1 MIHLEEKH
9 LAIVRSILSNH
20 LDAAVKVLVFGSR
33 VTGKHKPFSDLDLC
47 LKGHQTLSLET
58 ITALNDDFED
68 SDLPIRIDLV
78 DWNSITPEFQKI
90 ISNQCEKLNRN
101 ISR

>member
-9 LAIVRSILSNH
+9 LAIVRSILSKH
-20 LDAAVKVLVFGSR
+20 LDAAVEVLIFGSR

-47 LKGHQTLSLET
+47 LKGQTALDLKT
-58 ITALNDDFED
+58 IASLNDDFED

-78 DWNSITPEFQKI
+78 DWNNITPEFQKI
-90 ISNQCEKLNRN
+90 ISNQCEQLK
-101 ISR
+101 